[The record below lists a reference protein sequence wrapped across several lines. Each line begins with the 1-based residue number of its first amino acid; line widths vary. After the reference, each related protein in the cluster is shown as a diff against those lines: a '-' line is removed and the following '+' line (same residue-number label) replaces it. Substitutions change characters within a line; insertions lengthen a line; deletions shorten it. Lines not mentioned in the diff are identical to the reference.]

1 MENKYK
7 GLKYSLIFHFQIMQ
21 FRAEIQMV
29 REEGKSFIAPYLL
42 LFLISVSTG
51 RRLNAQI

>member
-1 MENKYK
+1 METEYK
-7 GLKYSLIFHFQIMQ
+7 GLKYSLIFHFQILQ

-42 LFLISVSTG
+42 LFLISVSIG

>member
-7 GLKYSLIFHFQIMQ
+7 GLKYSLIFHFQILQ
-21 FRAEIQMV
+21 FRAEIQTV